1 MIRRGQIF
9 YAQLE
14 EGVGSEQEG
23 LRPVLVV
30 QNDIGNLRSRTI
42 IVIPITSMVKN
53 MLPTHVELGRNY
65 GLFLESTALAEQIL
79 TLDRCRFG
87 EYIGTIDDMKM
98 LEIDQALK
106 VSLGIDYDVNE

>member
-1 MIRRGQIF
+1 MIHRGQIY

-23 LRPVLVV
+23 HRPVLVV
-30 QNDIGNLRSRTI
+30 QNDVGNLRSRTI
-42 IVIPITSMVKN
+42 IVIPITSQIKN

-79 TLDRCRFG
+79 TLDMARFG
-87 EYIGTIDDMKM
+87 EYIGTVDDMKM
-98 LEIDQALK
+98 LEVDQALK
-106 VSLGIDYDVNE
+106 VSLGLSE

>member
-1 MIRRGQIF
+1 MIHRGHIY

-23 LRPVLVV
+23 HRPVLVV

-42 IVIPITSMVKN
+42 IVIPITSQIKN

-79 TLDRCRFG
+79 TLDRTRFG
-87 EYIGTIDDMKM
+87 DYIGIVDDMKM
-98 LEIDQALK
+98 LEVDQELK
-106 VSLGIDYDVNE
+106 VSLGLSE

>member
-1 MIRRGQIF
+1 MIRRGQIY

-14 EGVGSEQEG
+14 EGVGSEQDG
-23 LRPVLVV
+23 HRPVLVV

-53 MLPTHVELGRNY
+53 TLPTHVELGRNY

-79 TLDRCRFG
+79 TFDRCRFG
-87 EYIGTIDDMKM
+87 EYIGTVDDMKM
-98 LEIDQALK
+98 LEVDLALK
-106 VSLGIDYDVNE
+106 VSLGIDYDTNE